1 MEIINAIG
9 CVVFPISILHILEM
23 RKTILDVTTV
33 RTEEVI
39 FVRTIVCEKLV
50 DSYELEEE

>member
-33 RTEEVI
+33 LTEEVI
-39 FVRTIVCEKLV
+39 FVRTIVLKN
-50 DSYELEEE
+50 